1 MIAKW
6 KGKPVDELSRD
17 ELIEALNWCAN
28 EIQRLMKEKEH
39 ERNFIFDT
47 FVRGL
52 TKPAPD
58 ASPSGSQSD
67 KL

>member
-1 MIAKW
+1 METVATW
-6 KGKPVDELSRD
+6 KGKPVEELSRD

-47 FVRGL
+47 FVRAG
-52 TKPAPD
+52 
-58 ASPSGSQSD
+58 
-67 KL
+67 